1 MFVKK
6 TKKGEFG
13 AIMSIIP
20 IAIVL
25 PVCVMMLCLYVAQ
38 SIKENVQDALT
49 LSCLAGAL
57 IDTKE
62 YAETNNIVV
71 ETPVKTYQYFQE
83 YMKKNLSLAGDM
95 SPKNENSFITGPIIV
110 KDFIVYSKYDDKFY
124 VSDVLHESAESQQ
137 WEDGRIVTNPS
148 SPDGKNVTK
157 TSVYA
162 NIEFPMRTMFGIEI
176 TAHIHELIA
185 IE

>member
-1 MFVKK
+1 
-6 TKKGEFG
+6 
-13 AIMSIIP
+13 
-20 IAIVL
+20 
-25 PVCVMMLCLYVAQ
+25 
-38 SIKENVQDALT
+38 
-49 LSCLAGAL
+49 
-57 IDTKE
+57 
-62 YAETNNIVV
+62 
-71 ETPVKTYQYFQE
+71 
-83 YMKKNLSLAGDM
+83 M

-137 WEDGRIVTNPS
+137 WKDGRIVTNPS